1 MFSFSSSTPSAKPKP
16 FRILSLDGGGV
27 RAILEATILKKLV
40 QTYPNLLEEVDM
52 FAGTSAGGIVA
63 SALVSGYDPDYVC
76 NLWMN
81 AAPKIFAEGWSRK
94 VRSIDNCIGASYVAD
109 PLKEMLESTLGDK
122 KLGDLKKKFLA
133 PSFCLDESSLEKSKG
148 QTKRWGPEFIHNFDE
163 KHKDV
168 KLVDAILRT
177 TAAPTYF
184 PIYQG
189 YVDGGVFANNPALG
203 AVTTAVNYGIPRQD
217 IVVLSLSTGNNP
229 KCIDK
234 QTYGDGNWGMV
245 EWGPHL
251 IELLLDGGTES
262 INYSCSCLL
271 HDNYHRVDPL
281 LPTDIGLDDAAELQA
296 LVEVAE
302 KVDLTSTQKW
312 IADVWKT
319 DVNAKKTTTNSIPI
333 VKIDSNEPTNANW
346 RCNIQ

>member
-1 MFSFSSSTPSAKPKP
+1 MFSFSSSTKKTNTKPY
-16 FRILSLDGGGV
+16 RILSLDGGGV
-27 RAILEATILKKLV
+27 RAILEATIIKKLA
-40 QTYPNLLEEVDM
+40 QKYPGLLDEVDM
-52 FAGTSAGGIVA
+52 FTGTSAGGIVA

-94 VRSIDNCIGASYVAD
+94 FRTIDNCIGASYVAD
-109 PLKEMLESTLGDK
+109 PLKEMLLGTLGDK
-122 KLGDLKKKFLA
+122 KLGDLKKKFLV
-133 PSFCLDESSLEKSKG
+133 PSFALDVSSMEVTKG
-148 QTKRWGPEFIHNFDE
+148 QSRRWGPEFLHNFDNQS
-163 KHKDV
+163 KDLS
-168 KLVDAILRT
+168 LVDAVLRT

-203 AVTTAVNYGIPRQD
+203 AVTTAVNFGIPREN

-229 KCIDK
+229 KSIGK
-234 QTYGDGNWGMV
+234 QIYGDGNWGMV

-251 IELLLDGGTES
+251 IELLLDGSTEA

-271 HDNYHRVDPL
+271 HQNYHRVDPL
-281 LPTDIGLDDAAELQA
+281 LPQDIGLDDATQLKA
-296 LVEVAE
+296 LIEVAE
-302 KVDLTSTQKW
+302 KVDLTSTEKW
-312 IADVWKT
+312 LTEVWKT
-319 DVNAKKTTTNSIPI
+319 DVNAKPSNNNVPVIN
-333 VKIDSNEPTNANW
+333 VDSNIPANW